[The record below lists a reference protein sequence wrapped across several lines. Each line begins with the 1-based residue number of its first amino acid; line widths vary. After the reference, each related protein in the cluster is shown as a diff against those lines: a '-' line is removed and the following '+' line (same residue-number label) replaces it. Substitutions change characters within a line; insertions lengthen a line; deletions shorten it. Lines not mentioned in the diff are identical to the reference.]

1 MDYNSIYYEI
11 YKGEE
16 KEKHAHRHKYIYI
29 HITFESR
36 YGDD

>member
-1 MDYNSIYYEI
+1 MKYYIRER
-11 YKGEE
+11 K
-16 KEKHAHRHKYIYI
+16 KRSTHTDTNIYI